1 MCPETEADKTDFTLA
16 ADRGAGAN
24 SVCRIRRPCE
34 VAHLCAPGSNVTRW
48 FAEDPIRHLKHRCD
62 TEHSVWSPSD
72 VLAFMHEAADLMSY
86 KWLDFSAPSAPRGSD
101 QVPKGSNTVVV
112 GDLAM
117 AKKQLGNIA
126 FMFVPTI
133 DRPNG
138 PTLSIGAEAKGF
150 ADWWKGD
157 NHKEPVLGV
166 KTAPKVKDALEEIAR
181 IGYSVEPYYKAPAFG
196 NFEDPPVYRADNL
209 AAFAVGRDLGWTF
222 LDELARDGQE
232 EPRKKIKS
240 MLCKKNNAK
249 NDATVEKNVQILTD
263 RLEKLLNRKVGNGGK
278 DLANVVDSFRKFQ
291 PISNAPPITL
301 DALTT
306 TPDYGGFNFRS
317 LAGSDKAPAFSS
329 MDNSIAAADRMFKE
343 FKRETGHDKND
354 DRFKRWRAEK
364 YQQWTVPGNGFPLIP
379 HDK

>member
-1 MCPETEADKTDFTLA
+1 
-16 ADRGAGAN
+16 
-24 SVCRIRRPCE
+24 
-34 VAHLCAPGSNVTRW
+34 
-48 FAEDPIRHLKHRCD
+48 
-62 TEHSVWSPSD
+62 
-72 VLAFMHEAADLMSY
+72 MHEAADLMSY